1 MLYSGQGYYSNVE
14 RWYFFMWIVEKSTKK
29 CIRYACRERFT
40 DPATGKKFIL
50 TVTMNN
56 KSKQAQR
63 IARQR
68 LLEKFNKKISASQK
82 EQETKNT
89 LSFSAVCTEWLQ
101 ATEPTVKIETRDN
114 HKMYVRRILKGLPS
128 DTLFCGF
135 TPAMAEHIIN
145 DMYYKEKLS
154 YAYTAATLVTLKMVM
169 RYAKKAA
176 YIENISDFES
186 IRLKKRPAT
195 PEELQKSTNKFLNH
209 DELKEALHQLREIN
223 TRVALAM
230 EFISL
235 TGLRC
240 GEMLA
245 LRWQD
250 IDIDKRQ
257 LNVNGTLVKIVH
269 NNELIQRGTPKN
281 VYSYRTIALNTRSIT
296 ILEWF
301 KADNKKMELWKKGRC
316 ISRTYH
322 DHGYIFTTRSGAPYN
337 IQFINKLLRKLDI
350 PGKKISTHIFRHTHI
365 SMLAEMNVPLKAI
378 MQRVGHNDPNTTLQI
393 YTHVTDNM
401 KKELT
406 CKLEKIS
413 I

>member
-1 MLYSGQGYYSNVE
+1 MAGIPQQRRKVV
-14 RWYFFMWIVEKSTKK
+14 FFMWIIEKKNSKG
-29 CIRYACRERFT
+29 IRYTCRERFT
-40 DPATGKKFIL
+40 NPVTGKKIIL
-50 TVTMNN
+50 AVTMNN
-56 KSKQAQR
+56 KSRQAQR
-63 IARQR
+63 IARQL
-68 LLEKFNKKISASQK
+68 LLEKFNEKVSVSTEK
-82 EQETKNT
+82 EELKNK
-89 LSFSAVCTEWLQ
+89 LSFVTVCDEWLD
-101 ATEPTVKIETRDN
+101 ATEPTVKIETHDN
-114 HKMYVRRILKGLPS
+114 HKMYVRRILKGVS
-128 DTLFCGF
+128 EDTLLCDF
-135 TPAMAEHIIN
+135 TPAIAERIVN

-154 YAYTAATLVTLKMVM
+154 YAYTAATLITLKMVM

-195 PEELQKSTNKFLNH
+195 PEELQKSINRFLNH

-250 IDIDKRQ
+250 IDLKKRQ
-257 LNVNGTLVKIVH
+257 LSVNGTLVKIVH

-281 VYSYRTIALNTRSIT
+281 VYSYRTIALNSRSIS

-301 KADNKKMELWKKGRC
+301 QADNKKMELWKKGNC

-337 IQFINKLLRKLDI
+337 IQFINKLLRKIDI

>member
-1 MLYSGQGYYSNVE
+1 
-14 RWYFFMWIVEKSTKK
+14 MWIVEIKNNKG
-29 CIRYACRERFT
+29 IRYSCRERFT
-40 DPATGKKFIL
+40 DPTTGKNFL
-50 TVTMNN
+50 LAVTINS

-68 LLEKFNKKISASQK
+68 LLEKFNKKISASTK
-82 EQETKNT
+82 EQEIKNT

-101 ATEPTVKIETRDN
+101 ATEPMVKIETHDN
-114 HKMYVRRILKGLPS
+114 HKMYVRRILKGVS
-128 DTLFCGF
+128 DDTLFCDF
-135 TPAMAEHIIN
+135 TPAMAERIVN
-145 DMYYKEKLS
+145 DMYYKERLS
-154 YAYTAATLVTLKMVM
+154 YAYTAATLITLKMVM

-223 TRVALAM
+223 SRVALAM

-250 IDIDKRQ
+250 IDMAKRQ
-257 LNVNGTLVKIVH
+257 LSVNGTLVKIAH

-281 VYSYRTIALNTRSIT
+281 VYSYRTIALNTRCIA

-301 KADNKKMELWKKGRC
+301 KADNKRMELWKKGNC

-322 DHGYIFTTRSGAPYN
+322 DYGYIFTTRSGAPYN
-337 IQFINKLLRKLDI
+337 IQFINRLLRKIAI

-378 MQRVGHNDPNTTLQI
+378 MNRVGHNDPNTTLQI
-393 YTHVTDNM
+393 YTHVTDIM
-401 KKELT
+401 RKELT
-406 CKLEKIS
+406 EKLEKMS

>member
-1 MLYSGQGYYSNVE
+1 
-14 RWYFFMWIVEKSTKK
+14 MWIVEKTTNKG
-29 CIRYACRERFT
+29 IRYACRERFT
-40 DPATGKKFIL
+40 DPVTGKKFIL

-56 KSKQAQR
+56 KSRQAQR
-63 IARQR
+63 IARQL
-68 LLEKFNKKISASQK
+68 LLEKFDKKVSASTEK
-82 EQETKNT
+82 EDLKNT
-89 LSFSAVCTEWLQ
+89 LSFATVCREWLGV
-101 ATEPTVKIETRDN
+101 TEPTVKIETHDN
-114 HKMYVRRILKGLPS
+114 HKMYVRRILQGLPA
-128 DTLFCGF
+128 DTLFCDF
-135 TPAMAEHIIN
+135 TPVTAEKIIN

-154 YAYTAATLVTLKMVM
+154 HAYTAGTLITVKMIM

-176 YIENISDFES
+176 YIADISDFES

-195 PEELQKSTNKFLNH
+195 PEELQKSTNKFLNR
-209 DELKEALHQLREIN
+209 DELKKALHQLQEIN
-223 TRVALAM
+223 SRVALAM

-250 IDIDKRQ
+250 IDIEKRQ
-257 LNVNGTLVKIVH
+257 LNVNGTLVKIVR
-269 NNELIQRGTPKN
+269 NNDLIQRGTPKN
-281 VYSYRTIALNTRSIT
+281 IYSYRTIALNTRSIA
-296 ILEWF
+296 ILKWF
-301 KADNKKMELWKKGRC
+301 QADNKKMELWNKGNC

-337 IQFINKLLRKLDI
+337 IQFINKLLRKIDI
-350 PGKKISTHIFRHTHI
+350 PCKKISTHIFRHTHI

-378 MQRVGHNDPNTTLQI
+378 MQRVGHNDPNTTMQI